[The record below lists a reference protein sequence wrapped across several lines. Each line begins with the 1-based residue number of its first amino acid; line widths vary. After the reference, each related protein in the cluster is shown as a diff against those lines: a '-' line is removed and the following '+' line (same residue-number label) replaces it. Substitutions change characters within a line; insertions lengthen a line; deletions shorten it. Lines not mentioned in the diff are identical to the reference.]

1 MHFVCH
7 YSLTPCSLSR
17 VELASKVLVKTQ
29 ETQNRLNGRKLN
41 WHRLLSAQLLIE
53 QIVTAHDKKG
63 YFALKFK
70 IQLNEPACSPGRC
83 AHGSKGFIHVLQ
95 AVA

>member
-1 MHFVCH
+1 MHLVCH

-41 WHRLLSAQLLIE
+41 WHRLLSAQLLIK
-53 QIVTAHDKKG
+53 QIVHVK
-63 YFALKFK
+63 ALRLKRSIGESSLSFHVNET
-70 IQLNEPACSPGRC
+70 QLQ
-83 AHGSKGFIHVLQ
+83 VLQ
-95 AVA
+95 AICLQEEA